1 MLQNSKLYG
10 FLRALNQSI
19 GCGFARFVAYIL
31 AGRFLLQRLL
41 HLCRCWPCLQFS
53 GDGIEVSRQAGG
65 QVCHLAL
72 LASAFRNQHLAAQSF
87 GGSLA
92 QHLPCSGGIALA
104 DGREGCPEI
113 ITAAIG
119 RLHVGSWHFH
129 LRTLVGRSRGSEATL
144 VRGNLSSQAI
154 LGQLGGVGTFG
165 TEELVDVLS
174 EDLGIGQQGVIRGI
188 VLSGSLDHGVRV
200 LQLTLDGLDL
210 LQSLSGLL
218 GLGEESVLD
227 DAGVAIQQGRGF
239 SAEVLENFKT
249 FAADALQILVARGCA
264 LLAAVARRLCR
275 HRLGIGRRLW
285 EC

>member
-1 MLQNSKLYG
+1 LLQNSKLHC
-10 FLRALNQSI
+10 FLGALNQSI
-19 GCGFARFVAYIL
+19 SCGFTRFVAYIL

-41 HLCRCWPCLQFS
+41 HLRRRWPCLQFS
-53 GDGIEVSRQAGG
+53 CDGIEVCRQAGR
-65 QVCHLAL
+65 QVCHFAL
-72 LASAFRNQHLAAQSF
+72 LASAFRYQHLAAQCF
-87 GGSLA
+87 RGSLA

-104 DGREGCPEI
+104 NSREGCPEV
-113 ITAAIG
+113 ITTAIG
-119 RLHVGSWHFH
+119 CLHVGSGHFH
-129 LRTLVGRSRGSEATL
+129 LRTLIGRSPGSKATL
-144 VRGNLSSQAI
+144 VRGNLSGQTI

-174 EDLGIGQQGVIRGI
+174 ENLRVGQQGVIRGI

-210 LQSLSGLL
+210 LQSLGGLL
-218 GLGEESVLD
+218 GLGKEGVLNY
-227 DAGVAIQQGRGF
+227 AGVAVQQGRGF
-239 SAEVLENFKT
+239 SAEVLENLKA

-264 LLAAVARRLCR
+264 LLAAVARGLCR